1 MSGQSTPLRV
11 TTEEVSNR
19 GHNIPRKLRGCNK
32 AIFGRQ
38 LQEAE
43 APRASEEGLGI
54 NLGKFIAYS
63 VVRTRAILQECAMSP
78 FRKKEIAEAA
88 AQQNQPKQVMHTA
101 SYHSPYIPEYVGN
114 HPAASVASA
123 SQPQAS
129 LQKPPPPP
137 PLQPAYPRGQ
147 QPEGSQQTH
156 KQRDFREE
164 SEARTVNSTVP
175 ESKHIY

>member
-1 MSGQSTPLRV
+1 MNTSVLTMIFVKEGRKPTGSLRLPGASEEESIQGMSGQSTPLRV

-78 FRKKEIAEAA
+78 FRKKGNSRGRSSAEPAEASHA
-88 AQQNQPKQVMHTA
+88 HCFVSLTLHTR
-101 SYHSPYIPEYVGN
+101 VCG
-114 HPAASVASA
+114 
-123 SQPQAS
+123 
-129 LQKPPPPP
+129 
-137 PLQPAYPRGQ
+137 
-147 QPEGSQQTH
+147 
-156 KQRDFREE
+156 
-164 SEARTVNSTVP
+164 
-175 ESKHIY
+175 